1 MIIISFFSCKVK
13 SDGKLGYPSLDIRS
27 GIFKHVI

>member
-1 MIIISFFSCKVK
+1 MIIISFSSCEIK
-13 SDGKLGYPSLDIRS
+13 SDGKLRYPDIRS